1 MMSRRKLRD
10 ADELEQVLFTMTGMT
25 RNQPLSRTQEG
36 IDKETRKRLGPLWGK
51 KRAPF
56 KPS

>member
-1 MMSRRKLRD
+1 MSRRKLRG

-25 RNQPLSRTQEG
+25 RNQPLSRTRKDVE
-36 IDKETRKRLGPLWGK
+36 KETRKRLGPLWGK
-51 KRAPF
+51 KRAPY